1 MVEVHVH
8 DRSLILDRVLI
19 IRVVW
24 FCLHTARPLRVT
36 VTPDH
41 CDRNLQQ
48 FSLFPLDARPTDNDQ
63 LFTGSAMPKR
73 KNSKQHKRRVSTD
86 SDPDPPRYEDTT
98 DRSDMDRPVAQ
109 HCAPAMANR
118 WKIYKTFPSYILFD
132 AVNPTRVFKKGTVYN
147 EADPDPFPTP
157 NLRDTR
163 DETDRDPDGTL
174 QQYKPKPHM

>member
-8 DRSLILDRVLI
+8 GWLSIVDRVLI
-19 IRVVW
+19 IRVVC

-41 CDRNLQQ
+41 SDRSLQQ
-48 FSLFPLDARPTDNDQ
+48 FSLFPLVAGITIK
-63 LFTGSAMPKR
+63 LFTGPAMTKR

-86 SDPDPPRYEDTT
+86 SDSDPPSYEDTT
-98 DRSDMDRPVAQ
+98 DRSKMDRPVAER
-109 HCAPAMANR
+109 CAKDMVDR
-118 WKIYKTFPSYILFD
+118 WKIYQNFPSYILFD

-163 DETDRDPDGTL
+163 DETDEDPDGTL